1 MHNTKQL
8 KDGHELKGL
17 RAVCRVQ
24 RVYRVVCTG
33 RRIQGGG
40 YRVYKDGWVRLRLL
54 FSLLPSDPRRVV
66 LLLRGPPST

>member
-1 MHNTKQL
+1 MHNTQQL

-33 RRIQGGG
+33 RCIQGGV
-40 YRVYKDGWVRLRLL
+40 YRVY
-54 FSLLPSDPRRVV
+54 
-66 LLLRGPPST
+66 